1 MLWEELL
8 KEVLLHITPLCYLLH
23 ALLKDKCIRLNG
35 KCKSL
40 VLQDMCNIEMI
51 LSSVSSYD
59 FMLQA
64 ARNYLNGSGIDKVN
78 GNLGVND
85 LLNESNNAENMT

>member
-1 MLWEELL
+1 
-8 KEVLLHITPLCYLLH
+8 
-23 ALLKDKCIRLNG
+23 
-35 KCKSL
+35 
-40 VLQDMCNIEMI
+40 MCNIEMI

>member
-1 MLWEELL
+1 M
-8 KEVLLHITPLCYLLH
+8 
-23 ALLKDKCIRLNG
+23 RLN
-35 KCKSL
+35 KNCKSL
-40 VLQDMCNIEMI
+40 VLQDKRLQGKCNVEMI
-51 LSSVSSYD
+51 LSPASSYD